1 MHVKPKESDK
11 TRRPMTILRAATI
24 VVFLGATASAQ
35 TGVEYGPDGAY
46 LTVPVRK
53 SVAQAR
59 AKEFA
64 RAASSVGFTPKET
77 RFVADAIRDGK
88 LSRDTTAVAGTANA
102 ASVWTQTFK
111 TPQGDVKTNTR
122 QQVGL
127 IAAGMQ
133 PVADNTFFETYATI
147 HITVVPAPPRDYKI
161 VINGEDCP
169 PTEKSIYKVLPGK
182 TTVSVS
188 RAGKQPCAWAGPIA
202 SGKKVEVK
210 CSL

>member
-1 MHVKPKESDK
+1 
-11 TRRPMTILRAATI
+11 MTILRAATI

-35 TGVEYGPDGAY
+35 TGMEYGPDGAY
-46 LTVPVRK
+46 LTIPVRK
-53 SVAQAR
+53 AVAQAR
-59 AKEFA
+59 ANEFA

-77 RFVADAIRDGK
+77 RFVAEAIREAK
-88 LSRDTTAVAGTANA
+88 LSTTVVAGATQT
-102 ASVWTQTFK
+102 ASVSTQTFK

-122 QQVGL
+122 QQVAL
-127 IAAGMQ
+127 ITAGMQ
-133 PVADNTFFETYATI
+133 TIADSSFFEIYATV

-161 VINGEDCP
+161 VINGEDSP

-188 RAGKQPCAWAGPIA
+188 RASKQPCAWTGRIA
-202 SGKKVEVK
+202 SGKKAEVK

>member
-1 MHVKPKESDK
+1 
-11 TRRPMTILRAATI
+11 MTILRAATI

-35 TGVEYGPDGAY
+35 TGMEYGPDGAY
-46 LTVPVRK
+46 LTIPVRK
-53 SVAQAR
+53 AVAQAR
-59 AKEFA
+59 ANEFA

-77 RFVADAIRDGK
+77 RFVAEAIREGK
-88 LSRDTTAVAGTANA
+88 LSTTVVAGATQT
-102 ASVWTQTFK
+102 ASVSTQTFK

-122 QQVGL
+122 QQVAL
-127 IAAGMQ
+127 ITAGMQ
-133 PVADNTFFETYATI
+133 TIADSSFFETYATV

-161 VINGEDCP
+161 VINGEDSP

-188 RAGKQPCAWAGPIA
+188 RASKQPCAWTGRIA
-202 SGKKVEVK
+202 SGKKAEVK

>member
-1 MHVKPKESDK
+1 
-11 TRRPMTILRAATI
+11 MTILRAATI

-35 TGVEYGPDGAY
+35 TSVEYGPDGAY
-46 LTVPVRK
+46 LTAAVRK

-59 AKEFA
+59 ANEFA

-77 RFVADAIRDGK
+77 RFVAEAIREGK
-88 LSRDTTAVAGTANA
+88 LSRDTTAVTGATQT
-102 ASVWTQTFK
+102 ASVLVQTFK

-122 QQVGL
+122 QQAAL
-127 IAAGMQ
+127 ITAGMQ
-133 PVADNTFFETYATI
+133 TIADSSFFETYAI
-147 HITVVPAPPRDYKI
+147 VHITVVPAAPRDYKI
-161 VINGEDCP
+161 VVNGEDSP

-188 RAGKQPCAWAGPIA
+188 RSSKQPCAWTGRIA
-202 SGKKVEVK
+202 SGKKAEVK

>member
-1 MHVKPKESDK
+1 MHFESKKSDK
-11 TRRPMTILRAATI
+11 MRRPMTILRAATI

-35 TGVEYGPDGAY
+35 TGIEYGPDGAY

-53 SVAQAR
+53 AVAQAR

-77 RFVADAIRDGK
+77 RFAAEAIREGK
-88 LSRDTTAVAGTANA
+88 LYRDTTAASGTTKA
-102 ASVWTQTFK
+102 ASGWTQTFK

-127 IAAGMQ
+127 IEAGMQ
-133 PVADNTFFETYATI
+133 AVADNTFFETYATI
-147 HITVVPAPPRDYKI
+147 HITVVPASPRDYKI

-188 RAGKQPCAWAGPIA
+188 RASKQPCAWTGRIA
-202 SGKKVEVK
+202 SGKKAEVK